1 MLNLYLHF
9 FHFLPEP
16 ISALAIYDNLDI
28 MESSHLKTTF
38 KWLASNEKKGSCDR
52 KQHMV
57 CSVWV
62 KNVER
67 TRNNTTRKDWKGWRP
82 IVRWNNDFFL
92 IRVKEWNRRAG
103 SSGDIRWYL
112 TVFLPNSLF
121 CEDGCRTIKLGKWQG
136 NASEKSE
143 SRFSLE
149 HIFETCHR
157 LHEKHRKAYNIMR
170 SYCRHYFWLRQ
181 KSQRYRETSCYSCRI
196 LHVWF

>member
-38 KWLASNEKKGSCDR
+38 LKWLASNEKKGSCDR

-57 CSVWV
+57 CSAWV

-92 IRVKEWNRRAG
+92 YG
-103 SSGDIRWYL
+103 SKNEIDGLAALGKYL
-112 TVFLPNSLF
+112 TVFLPNSLYVKMVVELSNLANDRVMPLRSQNPVF
-121 CEDGCRTIKLGKWQG
+121 RLNTSLKL
-136 NASEKSE
+136 ATVFTKS
-143 SRFSLE
+143 
-149 HIFETCHR
+149 IV
-157 LHEKHRKAYNIMR
+157 
-170 SYCRHYFWLRQ
+170 RH
-181 KSQRYRETSCYSCRI
+181 TT
-196 LHVWF
+196 

>member
-1 MLNLYLHF
+1 MRKK
-9 FHFLPEP
+9 
-16 ISALAIYDNLDI
+16 AVVT
-28 MESSHLKTTF
+28 ESSKWFAALGLKTLKEQETTLWERIGRDGAQLSDETMIF
-38 KWLASNEKKGSCDR
+38 LYGSKNEIDGLAALGK
-52 KQHMV
+52 
-57 CSVWV
+57 
-62 KNVER
+62 
-67 TRNNTTRKDWKGWRP
+67 
-82 IVRWNNDFFL
+82 
-92 IRVKEWNRRAG
+92 
-103 SSGDIRWYL
+103 YL
-112 TVFLPNSLF
+112 TIFLPNSLF

-181 KSQRYRETSCYSCRI
+181 KSQRYRDTSCYSCRI